1 MRENKKKFRNK
12 INFFVF
18 VSPRLTKIHLDVSF
32 VRFKQ
37 IYWHTQFF
45 FFFFS
50 FNFLKLSTIS
60 EDLVISRLGDWTLV
74 LQCDHRFCFVFTII
88 VWVGDV

>member
-45 FFFFS
+45 FFFS
-50 FNFLKLSTIS
+50 FNFLKCLRYLRIW
-60 EDLVISRLGDWTLV
+60 LYKDWGIGHSFYSAITGFV
-74 LQCDHRFCFVFTII
+74 LFLP
-88 VWVGDV
+88 